1 MVSEITLQ
9 IAGAKMHDNR
19 DVEQRCV
26 DVLIRSQMPN
36 NDKEEMVKE
45 IRLDQTLRR
54 KIYSIC
60 KIGVEAPGV
69 AGALKEL
76 LCLTEDEYLG
86 SQEPV

>member
-26 DVLIRSQMPN
+26 DVLTRSQMSN
-36 NDKEEMVKE
+36 VHKEELMKE
-45 IRLDQTLRR
+45 IRSEESLRR
-54 KIYSIC
+54 KIYC
-60 KIGVEAPGV
+60 LYKLATDATGV
-69 AGALKEL
+69 ADALKEL

-86 SQEPV
+86 SQEV